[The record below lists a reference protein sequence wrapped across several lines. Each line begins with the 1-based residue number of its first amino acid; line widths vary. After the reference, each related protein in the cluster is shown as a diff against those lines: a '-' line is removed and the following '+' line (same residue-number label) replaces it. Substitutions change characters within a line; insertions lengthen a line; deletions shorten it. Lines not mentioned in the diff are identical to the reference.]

1 MMMMVKVI
9 LVMLAVVLV
18 VFDGVSSDRGWLG
31 LEVIELK
38 VCG

>member
-1 MMMMVKVI
+1 MMMVKVI
-9 LVMLAVVLV
+9 LVMLAVVLI

-31 LEVIELK
+31 LGVTEVK